1 MEKSEMMPFAATWMD
16 LNIIILGEVG
26 QTDRD
31 RYHVMSLICGLKKKK
46 KGTNELAFKTETDS
60 QLLKSSFWLPEGKRG
75 DMVDWEM
82 GIGLACAHYRVES
95 GELIRTYCIT
105 QGALLSILRW
115 PIREKNLRKN
125 AWICIHLWWRGAGS
139 LCCIPEANTVL

>member
-1 MEKSEMMPFAATWMD
+1 MGKAWYVYMTECYSAMEKSGMMPFAATWMD
-16 LNIIILGEVG
+16 VNIIILGEVG

-31 RYHVMSLICGLKKKK
+31 RWHVMSLICGFFFFFLQ
-46 KGTNELAFKTETDS
+46 KGTSELAFKTETDS

-95 GELIRTYCIT
+95 G
-105 QGALLSILRW
+105 
-115 PIREKNLRKN
+115 
-125 AWICIHLWWRGAGS
+125 
-139 LCCIPEANTVL
+139 

>member
-1 MEKSEMMPFAATWMD
+1 MD
-16 LNIIILGEVG
+16 
-26 QTDRD
+26 
-31 RYHVMSLICGLKKKK
+31 LKKKK

-75 DMVDWEM
+75 DMMDWEM
-82 GIGLACAHYRVES
+82 GIGLARAHYRVES

-115 PIREKNLRKN
+115 PIYGKR
-125 AWICIHLWWRGAGS
+125 I
-139 LCCIPEANTVL
+139 